1 MNKVIISESMCISL
15 TIFFYRVKFNEI
27 QVILEAL
34 LIKSIEARHLA
45 QFELK
50 LVIKHSFIVNS
61 EPNYCI
67 LN

>member
-1 MNKVIISESMCISL
+1 MCISL
-15 TIFFYRVKFNEI
+15 TIFFIGLFNEI

-61 EPNYCI
+61 ETNDCI
-67 LN
+67 S